1 MITGLALAGALLAT
15 GATPTTRADGERG
28 RTVKAVDSDFGRILA
43 NSRGQAFYVFDKETS
58 ARPECHGACAKAWPP
73 VLTEGRPV
81 AADGVPARH
90 LGTTR
95 RRSGRRQVTVDGQ
108 PLYFYV
114 DDAPGRVLCH
124 DVVEFGGRWLVVR
137 PGGTPVR

>member
-1 MITGLALAGALLAT
+1 MITGLALAGALLAA
-15 GATPTTRADGERG
+15 GATPTTHADGERG

-81 AADGVPARH
+81 ADGVPARH